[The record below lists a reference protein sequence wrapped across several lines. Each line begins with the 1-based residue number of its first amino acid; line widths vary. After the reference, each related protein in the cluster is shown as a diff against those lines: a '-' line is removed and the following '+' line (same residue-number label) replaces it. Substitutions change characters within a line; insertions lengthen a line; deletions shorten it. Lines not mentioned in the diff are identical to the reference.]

1 MKHFMMPRNAI
12 LRDIGESQS
21 PNPSLTKSKSQRKI
35 KSSKENAPP
44 PDLNSL
50 IPDHRSSP
58 AKLKSPL
65 PPRPPSSNPL
75 KRKMIAE
82 ATADNGVAIGVSDSG
97 VKVV

>member
-1 MKHFMMPRNAI
+1 MKHFMMPRNAV
-12 LRDIGESQS
+12 LRDFGESQS
-21 PNPSLTKSKSQRKI
+21 PNTSLTKSKSQRKI
-35 KSSKENAPP
+35 RSAKENAPP

-50 IPDHRSSP
+50 LPDHRSSP

-75 KRKMIAE
+75 KRKLIAE
-82 ATADNGVAIGVSDSG
+82 AAGDNGVAAGVSDSG